1 MSSASAPLNSYSCH
15 LSRTT
20 HLSMRVMGI
29 MRGQRP
35 QHEGSA
41 TGGPRSKHT
50 HNTSHD
56 ACIGGDPDTDPA
68 RRFRSGGSCKYSRES
83 ASPRNGYHSKQNT
96 DRRFSPPPPLYF
108 SHGSRRGP
116 GTDEKP
122 DIGAGMRR
130 YSPQNPMI
138 VRASAQAIRRCW
150 RWRSMCVAS
159 QSLLA
164 HDRPMYTQ
172 NASEEW
178 APMTTAGAV
187 AGRCREDTARAPGR
201 TWMTCEGTTKCR
213 LGRHQCMRTRG
224 RGSAHRVGAGSDVGS
239 MSL

>member
-1 MSSASAPLNSYSCH
+1 VQLEARGVSTPTTRL
-15 LSRTT
+15 TT
-20 HLSMRVMGI
+20 HASVAIPTLTL
-29 MRGQRP
+29 RG
-35 QHEGSA
+35 
-41 TGGPRSKHT
+41 
-50 HNTSHD
+50 
-56 ACIGGDPDTDPA
+56 
-68 RRFRSGGSCKYSRES
+68 
-83 ASPRNGYHSKQNT
+83 ASEAV
-96 DRRFSPPPPLYF
+96 D
-108 SHGSRRGP
+108 
-116 GTDEKP
+116 
-122 DIGAGMRR
+122 
-130 YSPQNPMI
+130 PQNPMI

-239 MSL
+239 MSKDDRAGLPVPPPPATLGVLPPKRLCKQRMIPGWLSGHA